1 MKTIIILIVALS
13 SQIALAQLDL
23 SFQVLNVNKTY
34 NPIPLRDDI
43 PNSLVQAKPANTII
57 FPTKAVVAAP
67 AGKPTS
73 TATQQPQVDRP
84 TRPEPVIVQPILA
97 ANLKIETAPVQV
109 ETVDKAQVKKEAK
122 IKISLNELQKIP
134 VVVDK
139 KIVVLNSP
147 KILVIPQAS
156 IIQTAKSQKIFE
168 QNQLLVPKITNLEKV
183 PDAKIQADVINVVK
197 LIDIS
202 ADEYKLIQA
211 LLLYEYQKKLDSAMS
226 LFIDLMNSDKF
237 KHQAMYHYAEIAFE
251 LGLPNEF
258 KSKMMQLSQVNSPFF
273 KKIATESLVKNAVAI
288 APNDIEKIDP
298 LTVEYSTSFNSAD
311 YYLLRRAQYY
321 GQKGDLNRA
330 ENSIKQIHPNSK
342 INNSAQLLL
351 SNLYYRQGQLNP
363 ALKVLEAQ
371 QDNVA
376 SLPKTDKIR
385 NLTYLNLARMYFQKG
400 QYKNSY
406 AQYLKVDKS
415 SSFWLQASQEQA
427 LTQILFGDYVGA
439 AGNMFSLHTDYF
451 KKAYAPDSYIV
462 RAIGYLNLCQFGDAV
477 SVVSDLHRRYSKQY
491 EQILSFKNTQHAN
504 ADYYNLVK
512 ELFNGQQSG
521 DVKNLPRAFVI
532 ELARQPGF
540 ISVQKQINA
549 TEEEITGFNQV
560 IGGLGTKATKLRA
573 NKEQTTKLLA
583 DLKTNKQNPLLA
595 EQYERQILAFE
606 SEIAV
611 LAKGREK
618 IERMRNLAQDR
629 MNTEK
634 VKLKVVASEILQKQ
648 FKTQLNMLTE
658 VMEQKDVLA
667 YDIYSGAGEHL
678 RYQMAG
684 GDTAERAPADA
695 LTPEEKKSYRW
706 KFKGEVWED
715 EVGHYRSSL
724 TNVCA
729 KEGIAHNS
737 GGE

>member
-1 MKTIIILIVALS
+1 MFAT
-13 SQIALAQLDL
+13 QIAWAQLDL
-23 SFQVLNVNKTY
+23 SFQLLNTNKTY

-43 PNSLVQAKPANTII
+43 PNTLVQAKPANTII
-57 FPTKAVVAAP
+57 FPVKPAAP
-67 AGKPTS
+67 TVVKPT
-73 TATQQPQVDRP
+73 AAP
-84 TRPEPVIVQPILA
+84 TEVAKPNRPEPVVVQPILA
-97 ANLKIETAPVQV
+97 ANLKIETAQV
-109 ETVDKAQVKKEAK
+109 EVATVDKANVKKEAR
-122 IKISLNELQKIP
+122 IKIQLNDLQKLPPIS
-134 VVVDK
+134 DK

-147 KILVIPQAS
+147 KILVIPQS
-156 IIQTAKSQKIFE
+156 NIVQNAKAQKVFE
-168 QNQLLVPKITNLEKV
+168 QNQLIVPKITDLEKV
-183 PDAKIQADVINVVK
+183 PDAKVQPDVINVVK

-202 ADEYKLIQA
+202 ADEYKMIQA

-237 KHQAMYHYAEIAFE
+237 KHQATYHYAEIAFE

-258 KSKMMQLSQVNSPFF
+258 KSKMMQLSQVSNQFF

-288 APNDIEKIDP
+288 APSDVEKIEP
-298 LTVEYSTSFNSAD
+298 LTQDYSTSFNSAD
-311 YYLLRRAQYY
+311 YYLLRRAQYF
-321 GQKGDLNRA
+321 GQKGDLSRA

-342 INNSAQLLL
+342 ISNSAQLLL

-363 ALKVLEAQ
+363 AIKVLEAQ
-371 QDNVA
+371 QDNVS
-376 SLPKTDKIR
+376 SLAKTDKIR
-385 NLTYLNLARMYFQKG
+385 NLTYLSLARMYFQKG

-477 SVVSDLHRRYSKQY
+477 SVVADLHRRYSKQY
-491 EQILSFKNTQHAN
+491 EQLVNFKNTQHAS

-512 ELFNGQQSG
+512 ELFNSQQTG

-540 ISVQKQINA
+540 IAVQKQINA
-549 TEEEITGFNQV
+549 TEEEIAGFNQ
-560 IGGLGTKATKLRA
+560 IISGLGTKATKLRGS
-573 NKEQTTKLLA
+573 KEQTAKQLA
-583 DLKTNKQNPLLA
+583 ELNAKKQNPLLA

-629 MNTEK
+629 MGNEK
-634 VKLKVVASEILQKQ
+634 VKLKNVASDILQQQ
-648 FKTQLNMLTE
+648 FKTQFKMLTE
-658 VMEQKDVLA
+658 IMEQKDVLA

-684 GDTAERAPADA
+684 GETPQRAPADA

-706 KFKGEVWED
+706 KFRGEVWED

-729 KEGIAHNS
+729 KEGIAQNS

>member
-1 MKTIIILIVALS
+1 MKTVIILLLTFS
-13 SQIALAQLDL
+13 SKLAWSQLDL
-23 SFQVLNVNKTY
+23 SFQLLNANKTY

-43 PNSLVQAKPANTII
+43 PNTLVQAKPANTII
-57 FPTKAVVAAP
+57 FPVKPVVAAP
-67 AGKPTS
+67 TK
-73 TATQQPQVDRP
+73 TAVAEQTRV
-84 TRPEPVIVQPILA
+84 TRPQRTEPVIVQPILA
-97 ANLKIETAPVQV
+97 ANLKIETAMVEVQN
-109 ETVDKAQVKKEAK
+109 VDKAQVKKEAK
-122 IKISLNELQKIP
+122 IKISLNELQKLP
-134 VVVDK
+134 LVNDK
-139 KIVVLNSP
+139 KITVLNSP

-156 IIQTAKSQKIFE
+156 ILQNTKVQKVFE
-168 QNQLLVPKITNLEKV
+168 PNQLLVPKISDLEKI
-183 PDAKIQADVINVVK
+183 PEAKIKPDVINLVK

-226 LFIDLMNSDKF
+226 LFIDLLNSDKF
-237 KHQAMYHYAEIAFE
+237 KHQAMYHYAEIAFQ

-258 KSKMMQLSQVNSPFF
+258 KSKMMQLSQVNNQFF

-288 APNDIEKIDP
+288 APDDIEKIEP
-298 LTVEYSTSFNSAD
+298 LTLEYSTSFNGAD
-311 YYLLRRAQYY
+311 HYLLRRAQYF

-342 INNSAQLLL
+342 INNSSQLLL

-376 SLPKTDKIR
+376 LLPKTDKIR
-385 NLTYLNLARMYFQKG
+385 NLTYLSLARMYFQKG

-427 LTQILFGDYVGA
+427 LTQILFGDHIGA
-439 AGNMFSLHTDYF
+439 AGNMFSLHTEYF

-477 SVVSDLHRRYSKQY
+477 SVVADLHRRYSKQY
-491 EQILSFKNTQHAN
+491 EQILNFKNTQHAS

-512 ELFNGQQSG
+512 ELFNGSQTG

-532 ELARQPGF
+532 ELARQPAF
-540 ISVQKQINA
+540 IATQKQINS
-549 TEEEITGFNQV
+549 TEEEITGFNQ
-560 IGGLGTKATKLRA
+560 IIAGLGNKTTKLRA
-573 NKEQTTKLLA
+573 GKEQTTKLMVE
-583 DLKTNKQNPLLA
+583 LKNNKQNPLLV

-618 IERMRNLAQDR
+618 IERMRNLAQER
-629 MNTEK
+629 MNSEK
-634 VKLKVVASEILQKQ
+634 VKLKVVASNILQQQ
-648 FKTQLNMLTE
+648 FKSQFKMLTE
-658 VMEQKDVLA
+658 IMEQKDVLA

-684 GDTAERAPADA
+684 GETPERNPAAEA

-706 KFKGEVWED
+706 KFRGEVWED

-729 KEGIAHNS
+729 KEGIAQNS

>member
-1 MKTIIILIVALS
+1 MKTAITLFLTFTAT
-13 SQIALAQLDL
+13 IAWAQVDL
-23 SFQVLNVNKTY
+23 SFQLLNATKTY

-43 PNSLVQAKPANTII
+43 PNTLVQAKPANTII
-57 FPTKAVVAAP
+57 FPVKPVLAAP
-67 AGKPTS
+67 AKPKANEQAQ
-73 TATQQPQVDRP
+73 TAKPN
-84 TRPEPVIVQPILA
+84 RPEPVIVQPILA
-97 ANLKIETAPVQV
+97 ANLKIETAKFEV
-109 ETVDKAQVKKEAK
+109 ETIDKALVKKEAK
-122 IKISLNELQKIP
+122 IKISLNELQKLPLIFE
-134 VVVDK
+134 K
-139 KIVVLNSP
+139 KIIVLNSP

-156 IIQTAKSQKIFE
+156 IVQNAKAQKVFE
-168 QNQLLVPKITNLEKV
+168 QNQLLVPKITDLEKV
-183 PDAKIQADVINVVK
+183 PDAKIQPDVINVVK

-211 LLLYEYQKKLDSAMS
+211 LLLYDYQKKLDSAMS

-237 KHQAMYHYAEIAFE
+237 KHQAMYHYAEIAFQ

-258 KSKMMQLSQVNSPFF
+258 KSKMMQLSQVNNAFF

-288 APNDIEKIDP
+288 APSDVEKIEP

-311 YYLLRRAQYY
+311 YYLLRRAQYF
-321 GQKGDLNRA
+321 GQKGDLSRA
-330 ENSIKQIHPNSK
+330 ENSIKQIHPNSQVS
-342 INNSAQLLL
+342 NSAQLLL

-363 ALKVLEAQ
+363 ALKTLEAQ

-376 SLPKTDKIR
+376 SLAKTDKIR
-385 NLTYLNLARMYFQKG
+385 NLTYLSLARMYFQKG
-400 QYKNSY
+400 QYKNAY
-406 AQYLKVDKS
+406 TQYLKIDKS

-427 LTQILFGDYVGA
+427 LTQILFGDYIGA

-477 SVVSDLHRRYSKQY
+477 SVVADLHRRYSKQY
-491 EQILSFKNTQHAN
+491 EQILAFKNTQHAS

-512 ELFNGQQSG
+512 ELFNGQQTG

-532 ELARQPGF
+532 ELARQPTF
-540 ISVQKQINA
+540 IAVQKQINS

-573 NKEQTTKLLA
+573 SKEQTHKLLA
-583 DLKTNKQNPLLA
+583 DLKNNKQNPLLA

-606 SEIAV
+606 LEIAV

-618 IERMRNLAQDR
+618 IERVRNLAQER
-629 MNTEK
+629 MSSEK
-634 VKLKVVASEILQKQ
+634 VKLKVIASDILQQQ
-648 FKTQLNMLTE
+648 FKSQLKMLTE

-684 GDTAERAPADA
+684 GETPERNPAEA

-706 KFKGEVWED
+706 KFRGEVWED

-729 KEGIAHNS
+729 KEGIAQNS